1 MHIPSSLVTSF
12 PPAAGSSKQAT
23 MADEKKVDN
32 TPPPRPQAVVEE
44 EDGLDERPRTMA
56 EATRKLWTPKK
67 LALAVVG

>member
-1 MHIPSSLVTSF
+1 
-12 PPAAGSSKQAT
+12 